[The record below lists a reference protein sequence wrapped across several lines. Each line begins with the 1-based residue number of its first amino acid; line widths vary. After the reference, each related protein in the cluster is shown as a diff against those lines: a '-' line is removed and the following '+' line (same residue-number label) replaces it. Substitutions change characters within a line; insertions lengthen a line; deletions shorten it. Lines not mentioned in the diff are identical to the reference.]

1 MFLSSRIIKAEVTK
15 DAENKITR
23 IYLVAQLQDDSIVGA
38 KEFDYVID
46 GGTLDEIRGG
56 LREGIKRLLKEQ
68 TVQKHQEWLAEKVNE
83 VKSDLTPAQ
92 IISQFGFNE
101 ITKL

>member
-23 IYLVAQLQDDSIVGA
+23 IYLVAQIQDDSIIGV

-46 GGTLDEIRGG
+46 GGTLDEVRGN
-56 LREGIKRLLKEQ
+56 LKEGITRLLKEQ
-68 TVQKHQEWLAEKVNE
+68 SAQKHGEWLKEQANE
-83 VKSDLTPAQ
+83 VKSELTPAQ
-92 IISQFGFNE
+92 IIKQFGFSE